1 MFCGRGILT
10 AQESE
15 IFINDSGLE
24 LRWLKPYFV
33 RRDDN
38 SSAYPVSPDVP
49 GGTGRCSS
57 NWNGYI
63 ATMRLHADHR
73 LELVQFD
80 FPYHE
85 NTPTQICNA
94 FFTGDFSITFR
105 PFFHGPNTTI
115 PFRDGRVIPDQ
126 DEWGIDDQLLDG
138 VVSRVLRKPN
148 TNEPYGL
155 IVDIWFPAFAPRSL
169 LPEIV
174 RGDLDTLVG
183 KSVKCSLFDIDEKRR
198 SVIVKLERVVEP

>member
-1 MFCGRGILT
+1 MVFTQGPSAHPRFLLKPRSLGTILDDSTSFGSAGGGCRKNLPFCGRGILT

-126 DEWGIDDQLLDG
+126 DEWEIDDQLLDG
-138 VVSRVLRKPN
+138 VVSLS
-148 TNEPYGL
+148 L
-155 IVDIWFPAFAPRSL
+155 IHI
-169 LPEIV
+169 
-174 RGDLDTLVG
+174 
-183 KSVKCSLFDIDEKRR
+183 
-198 SVIVKLERVVEP
+198 